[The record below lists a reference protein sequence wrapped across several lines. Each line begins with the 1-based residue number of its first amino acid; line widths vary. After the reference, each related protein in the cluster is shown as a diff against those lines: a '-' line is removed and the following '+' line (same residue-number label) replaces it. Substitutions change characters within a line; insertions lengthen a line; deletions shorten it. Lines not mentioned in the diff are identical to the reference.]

1 MDRGYHLTQ
10 VARDAMLS
18 GGRNRERGRTM
29 ADPPAEPTG
38 QPERS
43 GEDVR
48 RRGWFWHWN
57 TIITQFAPLIGLKG
71 VGLLNSYTVW
81 TDRRENSPY
90 RGYAFP
96 SQQAEA
102 AFYGE
107 DRGEL
112 ITINKILVTL
122 DLIEIRKE
130 MVTRTDEAGRR
141 WRVPHNFY
149 RVKDRPEGFV
159 LTPEAVLRVVEL
171 ADRDDGVYRYIRHI
185 FSPRFAPIDRD
196 NVWHQILPV
205 VRRHPLWQKLA
216 ARAAAEDARFSA
228 RTRAGH
234 ARRKAAAVD
243 AATPDPTVVAPS
255 DSAAATVVAGSD
267 SASPTTVARSD
278 SGSPP
283 EAVTTVGPSNNEE
296 VSSVAPVDTTYDQDV
311 PATTTTTALA
321 DGTAPP
327 ADAAGPLLEPSPEVV
342 ACYEAANARP
352 ASPLERTL
360 LAELEREFLPLAE
373 ARGERPA
380 DVVVAAIREAVAS
393 GSRYVAPKRV
403 REILAR
409 WARQAVRAG
418 AAEPRRLTP
427 DRTPSAPQS
436 AEAAPL
442 AALLAPATL
451 DRLVALLEEA
461 IASRLAQ
468 SAPAR
473 PLAGGA
479 SPAPTAAPEDAA
491 SGLAP
496 IWSLA
501 QEHLSEQLPPAAFA
515 ECIRPA
521 RLLAAPA
528 PDEVVL
534 GVPNGSVRQKLERRW
549 LASVRDVLATLLSR
563 PVQVRVVTFAEW
575 EGGYVS

>member
-1 MDRGYHLTQ
+1 
-10 VARDAMLS
+10 
-18 GGRNRERGRTM
+18 M
-29 ADPPAEPTG
+29 ADPPAEATA

-43 GEDVR
+43 GEDTR

-112 ITINKILVTL
+112 ITINKILVAL

-171 ADRDDGVYRYIRHI
+171 AARDDAVYRYIRHI
-185 FSPRFAPIDRD
+185 FSPRFAPIDRE

-205 VRRHPLWQKLA
+205 VRRHPLWQTLA

-234 ARRKAAAVD
+234 ARRKAAALEQAP
-243 AATPDPTVVAPS
+243 AAPTVVAAS
-255 DSAAATVVAGSD
+255 DDGSTTDVAPPNAGSQAVVAGSD
-267 SASPTTVARSD
+267 D
-278 SGSPP
+278 GSQV
-283 EAVTTVGPSNNEE
+283 EAPTTVGPSNREE
-296 VSSVAPVDTTYDQDV
+296 ASSVAPTDTTYDESL
-311 PATTTTTALA
+311 ATTTTTADPIS
-321 DGTAPP
+321 DGPP
-327 ADAAGPLLEPSPEVV
+327 PDAAGPLLEPSPEVV

-352 ASPLERTL
+352 ASPLERSL
-360 LAELEREFLPLAE
+360 LAELEREFVPLAT
-373 ARGERPA
+373 ARGERSA

-393 GSRYVAPKRV
+393 GSRYVAPKRI

-409 WARQAVRAG
+409 WSRQAVRSRTAPTHG
-418 AAEPRRLTP
+418 LTLRG
-427 DRTPSAPQS
+427 DA
-436 AEAAPL
+436 AAPTQSGDPRAGL
-442 AALLAPATL
+442 EGLMAPETL

-461 IASRLAQ
+461 VAARLVRTPPMSSAS
-468 SAPAR
+468 
-473 PLAGGA
+473 
-479 SPAPTAAPEDAA
+479 AAPSSPVSVPAEPAA
-491 SGLAP
+491 GLAP
-496 IWSLA
+496 LWSLA
-501 QEHLSEQLPPAAFA
+501 QEHLNERLPPAVFA

-521 RLLAAPA
+521 RLLAVRS
-528 PDEVVL
+528 DGEVML
-534 GVPNGSVRQKLERRW
+534 GVPNASVRRKLERHW
-549 LASVRDVLATLLSR
+549 LPSLEDVLATLLAR
-563 PVQVRVVTFAEW
+563 PVRVRIVTFAEW
-575 EGGYVS
+575 GEHDASSA

>member
-1 MDRGYHLTQ
+1 MHLNHATR
-10 VARDAMLS
+10 AAMLTIGRS
-18 GGRNRERGRTM
+18 GEGGRTM
-29 ADPPAEPTG
+29 VDPPTEPVG

-43 GEDVR
+43 GEDSR

-81 TDRRENSPY
+81 TDRREHSPY

-112 ITINKILVTL
+112 ITINKILVAL
-122 DLIEIRKE
+122 DLVEIRKE

-171 ADRDDGVYRYIRHI
+171 AARDDAVYRYIRHI

-196 NVWHQILPV
+196 NVWHRILPV
-205 VRRHPLWQKLA
+205 VRQHPIWQALA

-234 ARRKAAAVD
+234 ARRKAAALNPASPEETSVAPCD
-243 AATPDPTVVAPS
+243 GGSPTVVA
-255 DSAAATVVAGSD
+255 
-267 SASPTTVARSD
+267 ASN
-278 SGSPP
+278 SGSPADVAP
-283 EAVTTVGPSNNEE
+283 SDTGRVPDDPTFVGPTNREE
-296 VSSVAPVDTTYDQDV
+296 ASSVAPTDRTYDQ
-311 PATTTTTALA
+311 AAATTTTTTALLPE
-321 DGTAPP
+321 DAPP
-327 ADAAGPLLEPSPEVV
+327 SDGAGPLLEPSPEVV

-352 ASPLERTL
+352 ASPLERDL
-360 LAELEREFLPLAE
+360 LAELEREFAPLAE

-380 DVVVAAIREAVAS
+380 ELVVAAIREAVAS

-409 WARQAVRAG
+409 WSRHAVRSSPPRGRGLSEHRVVSLETTAVPDSTAELPP
-418 AAEPRRLTP
+418 AA
-427 DRTPSAPQS
+427 
-436 AEAAPL
+436 
-442 AALLAPATL
+442 L
-451 DRLVALLEEA
+451 DRLVSLLEAALL
-461 IASRLAQ
+461 SRLAQ
-468 SAPAR
+468 GSAPA
-473 PLAGGA
+473 A
-479 SPAPTAAPEDAA
+479 AAPPADEPAVAPPEADEPP
-491 SGLAP
+491 SSLAP
-496 IWSLA
+496 LWSLA
-501 QEHLSEQLPPAAFA
+501 QEHLGERLPSAAFA

-521 RLLAAPA
+521 RVLAVPA

-534 GVPNGSVRQKLERRW
+534 GVPNGSVRQKLVRRW
-549 LASVRDVLATLLSR
+549 LPEVREVLATLLGR
-563 PVQVRVVTFAEW
+563 PVEVRVVTFAEW
-575 EGGYVS
+575 RRSDAAP